1 MAKEYFPR
9 LFSTD
14 SAKAAKANG
23 YGYLNAIHYMAP
35 HDFGGAGSVCSHATP
50 ECIAECLGW
59 FSGQA
64 AMTADLEHGTNSVRE
79 SRKLKAQLF
88 MRARPDYLNRL
99 ARDILAMERKAR
111 REGLQ
116 LCVRL
121 NGSSDIAWERLR
133 FDCDART
140 IRALEKADRLGRL
153 TYLSRVTLPELFPD
167 IQFVDYTKNPGR
179 MGKTPGNLH
188 LTLSYSGR
196 NEAECVAALA
206 RGCNVAVIF
215 GDGLPETWN
224 GYAVIDGDLHDLRH
238 LDPRGS
244 RGVVVGLAPK
254 GNKAKKSDSPFIVRG
269 YAIREAA

>member
-1 MAKEYFPR
+1 MAKQYFPR

-64 AMTADLEHGTNSVRE
+64 AMTSDLENGTNSVRE

-111 REGLQ
+111 REGLT

-133 FDCDART
+133 FVPDAKT
-140 IRALEKADRLGRL
+140 IKALAARKPVASVPATAAPVSLVD
-153 TYLSRVTLPELFPD
+153 LFHW

-179 MGKTPGNLH
+179 MGKTPSNLH

-224 GYAVIDGDLHDLRH
+224 GHAVIDGDLHDLRH
-238 LDPRGS
+238 LDPRG
-244 RGVVVGLAPK
+244 GVVVGLAPK

-269 YAIREAA
+269 YQEREAA

>member
-1 MAKEYFPR
+1 MAKDYFPR

-14 SAKAAKANG
+14 SAKAAKAGG

-35 HDFGGAGSVCSHATP
+35 YDFGGAGNVCPHATAH
-50 ECIAECLGW
+50 CIRACLGW

-64 AMTADLEHGTNSVRE
+64 AMTADIEAGTNSVRE

-88 MRARPDYLNRL
+88 MRERVDYLNRL
-99 ARDILAMERKAR
+99 ARDILAQERKAR
-111 REGLQ
+111 REGLA

-133 FDCDART
+133 FAPDAKTVKALAKRGVVRRT
-140 IRALEKADRLGRL
+140 DGPV
-153 TYLSRVTLPELFPD
+153 SLPDLFHW

-179 MGKTPGNLH
+179 MGKTPANMH
-188 LTLSYSGR
+188 LTLSYSGE
-196 NEAECVAALA
+196 NEAACVAALA
-206 RGCNVAVIF
+206 AGCNVAVVF

-254 GNKAKKSDSPFIVRG
+254 GLKAKRDDSPFIVRG
-269 YAIREAA
+269 YEMREAA

>member
-50 ECIAECLGW
+50 DCIAECLGW

-64 AMTADLEHGTNSVRE
+64 AMTADLENGTNSVRE

-179 MGKTPGNLH
+179 MGKTPSNLH

-224 GYAVIDGDLHDLRH
+224 GHAVIDGDLHDLRH
-238 LDPRGS
+238 LDPRG
-244 RGVVVGLAPK
+244 GVVVGLAPK

>member
-1 MAKEYFPR
+1 MAGVYFPR

-64 AMTADLEHGTNSVRE
+64 AMTSDLEHGTNSVRE
-79 SRKLKAQLF
+79 SRKLKARLF
-88 MRARPDYLNRL
+88 MRDRVNYLNRL
-99 ARDILAMERKAR
+99 ARDILAQERKAK
-111 REGLQ
+111 REGLT

-133 FDCDART
+133 FALDSRTVKALAARGVVRQTDAPVSL
-140 IRALEKADRLGRL
+140 ID
-153 TYLSRVTLPELFPD
+153 LFHW

-224 GYAVIDGDLHDLRH
+224 GHAVIDGDLHDLRH

-269 YAIREAA
+269 YAMQEAA